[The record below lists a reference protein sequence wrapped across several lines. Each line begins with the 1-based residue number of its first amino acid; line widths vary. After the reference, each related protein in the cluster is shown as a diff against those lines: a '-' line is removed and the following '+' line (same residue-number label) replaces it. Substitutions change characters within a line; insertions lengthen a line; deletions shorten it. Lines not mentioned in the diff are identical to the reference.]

1 LRNAGAL
8 TLALAASD
16 DVTVTSAGTLTVSG
30 TMSGSG
36 SDLTLT
42 GKGSEG
48 VQLGSLAV
56 GGALSLNAAGPVTQ
70 AAGSA
75 LKVGANSVVDAGD
88 AAVTLAAAGN
98 DLAGEL
104 RVAGGRIS
112 VGSDK
117 SLTVEID
124 STSDVRVQAG
134 VGLTVKR
141 ASVQGE
147 ASDLQLESAGAITLG
162 EITVGDGLAIS
173 AGGAVTQTAALR
185 VAGASI
191 IAAVDQTVTLDN
203 AANDFGG
210 LTKLQAKQASVRDAN
225 ELRIELTAQ
234 ADSRIDAAGALTLA
248 GSLTGAGTDLT
259 ALSSAAVS
267 VDQLVVAGALTL
279 QSAASVSL
287 GATTVGGDLRVAA
300 AGELAQ
306 SGVVRVT
313 GNSVF
318 DAGAGTIK
326 ITQTSGTLTGGAS
339 FAGSALQ
346 ISGVVALSAGP
357 SAALE
362 NDAVR
367 VQSPLRGSAAA
378 NDALT
383 LSAAGG
389 SIVFEQPIGDS
400 ADGRLE
406 ALTVN
411 EAVNLTFERDVR
423 LDGDLTLRASGK
435 VVFSQALALAAGGRL
450 IIEGADSVEF
460 AQGLSFAGE
469 AKTDAVSISAATG
482 DQTEVRFAGG
492 ILQGDANRIVLTGI
506 RSANVGVA
514 PSQQGASVLTSLAL
528 AGQTG
533 AELKIAPAV
542 AGSAVTVSAQSL
554 SVNNADDVK
563 LEVSLDVGTLALGAT
578 LGQITQAAGTSVRVT
593 GAATLEARDTLL
605 TQAENQF
612 AGQVTIRGAAA
623 TVFDR
628 DALSVTLDTTGKV
641 SLEAGGALAV
651 GGQLAGAAGNL
662 ELRTP
667 AGVSLGELQV
677 GGAMTL
683 TAAGAITQT
692 GDVRVAGSSA
702 IGGGAG
708 GEITLDRVGND
719 FGATVT
725 VTGRSA
731 KLADRNALT
740 VVLDLSGDQSA
751 GAASATLMAAGTLAL
766 SGRVAGDQATLSA
779 GSQSGELS
787 TGSLVVDGKATLS
800 GAGLIRLGATQV
812 KGDLLLEGAVAQS
825 AALRV
830 GGVTEIRAAGRDV
843 NLSRDDNR
851 FDGAVRLEAATA
863 QLVDQGAL
871 DLSLKVTG
879 DASVSALGA
888 LRVAVKASGTN
899 SRLSIRTGR
908 EGDAAGEVTL
918 IDSNIAGRV
927 DIDSAAAVGQQ
938 GALTLGGGGRVS
950 ASGAAIVLD
959 DPNNRIGGTLSLVGG
974 SASVAASSD
983 LSIAFDTSGT
993 ARVRGGGSVQVS
1005 KLMAG
1010 DGDVTLDAQGDIGIG
1025 RIDAS
1030 KATIRIT
1037 SGGAIYDSTDGSGI
1051 NIRSTGALR
1060 LSAVG
1065 GIGAFGPASLRT
1077 DVGTVEARNAA
1088 SGDVVIAGANGLR
1101 LGPDGVVNGSD
1112 KGWVVLLADSGRV
1125 DPGKIE
1131 ARSGRSVMLTGKT
1144 AITQKEA
1151 VALVGMMTSGGASE
1165 TKASPFGEA
1174 KASGAAAPI
1183 LQESTATVLSAG
1195 LKAATEGLLGSGS
1208 AIPITQLMA
1217 TRGNAAPATASGRLI
1232 AESTPQTVSERPVS
1246 AVLVP
1251 VSQTPSA
1258 SLSLQTTDSA
1268 ARTPSSRS
1276 AAVPSTTVAP
1286 TQAPEAPPAGGQ
1298 ALPADGAGSPAAPPA
1313 GAPVPAGAS
1322 PAPAQPV
1329 EPAQPGDPAASPE
1342 PVTPSQDGPRSDHRP
1357 AEPVDVASDAEV
1369 PRLLTGWRARLGNAY
1384 VGLSDKLTRWL
1395 DPSAGVDQRQDK
1407 EIHPAAIE
1415 SDATPDSGS
1424 TEDMRSPDP
1433 VAAARS
1439 DPAGNRQEG

>member
-1 LRNAGAL
+1 
-8 TLALAASD
+8 
-16 DVTVTSAGTLTVSG
+16 
-30 TMSGSG
+30 
-36 SDLTLT
+36 
-42 GKGSEG
+42 
-48 VQLGSLAV
+48 
-56 GGALSLNAAGPVTQ
+56 
-70 AAGSA
+70 A
-75 LKVGANSVVDAGD
+75 LK
-88 AAVTLAAAGN
+88 
-98 DLAGEL
+98 
-104 RVAGGRIS
+104 
-112 VGSDK
+112 
-117 SLTVEID
+117 
-124 STSDVRVQAG
+124 
-134 VGLTVKR
+134 
-141 ASVQGE
+141 
-147 ASDLQLESAGAITLG
+147 LEG
-162 EITVGDGLAIS
+162 
-173 AGGAVTQTAALR
+173 
-185 VAGASI
+185 
-191 IAAVDQTVTLDN
+191 
-203 AANDFGG
+203 
-210 LTKLQAKQASVRDAN
+210 
-225 ELRIELTAQ
+225 
-234 ADSRIDAAGALTLA
+234 
-248 GSLTGAGTDLT
+248 
-259 ALSSAAVS
+259 
-267 VDQLVVAGALTL
+267 
-279 QSAASVSL
+279 AASVSL
-287 GATTVGGDLRVAA
+287 GATTVGGDLQVTA

-313 GNSVF
+313 GNSTF
-318 DAGAGTIK
+318 NARDGAIK
-326 ITQTSGTLTGGAS
+326 ITQTTGTLTGGAS

-346 ISGVVALSAGP
+346 ISGAVALSAGP

-367 VQSPLRGSAAA
+367 VQSALRGSTAA

-411 EAVNLTFERDVR
+411 EAVNLTFKRDVR

-469 AKTDAVSISAATG
+469 AKADAVSISAATG

-528 AGQTG
+528 AGQAG

-554 SVNNADDVK
+554 SVSNIDDVK
-563 LEVSLDVGTLALGAT
+563 LEVSLDVGTLTLGAT
-578 LGQITQAAGTSVRVT
+578 LGQITQAAETSVRVT
-593 GAATLEARDTLL
+593 GAATLAARDTLL
-605 TQAENQF
+605 TQAGNQF

-623 TVFDR
+623 TVVDQ
-628 DALSVTLDTTGKV
+628 DALSVTLDATGKV

-683 TAAGAITQT
+683 AAAGAITQT

-708 GEITLDRVGND
+708 GAITLDRVGND

-731 KLADRNALT
+731 TIADRNALT
-740 VVLDLSGDQSA
+740 VVIDLSGDQSV
-751 GAASATLMAAGTLAL
+751 GAASATLRAAGTLAL
-766 SGRVAGDQATLSA
+766 SGRVAGNQATLSA

-787 TGSLVVDGKATLS
+787 AGSLVVDGNATLS
-800 GAGLIRLGATQV
+800 GAAGLVRLGATQV
-812 KGDLLLEGAVAQS
+812 KGDLLLEGAVAQT

-830 GGVTEIRAAGRDV
+830 GGATEIRAAGRDV
-843 NLSRDDNR
+843 NLSREDNR

-863 QLVDQGAL
+863 QLVDRGAL

-879 DASVSALGA
+879 DASVRAVGGA
-888 LRVAVKASGTN
+888 LRATVQSSGAD
-899 SRLSIRTGR
+899 SRLSIRTDR

-918 IDSNIAGRV
+918 TDSNIAGRV
-927 DIDSAAAVGQQ
+927 DIDSA
-938 GALTLGGGGRVS
+938 
-950 ASGAAIVLD
+950 
-959 DPNNRIGGTLSLVGG
+959 
-974 SASVAASSD
+974 
-983 LSIAFDTSGT
+983 
-993 ARVRGGGSVQVS
+993 
-1005 KLMAG
+1005 
-1010 DGDVTLDAQGDIGIG
+1010 GDVSLDSQGDIGIG
-1025 RIDAS
+1025 RIEAS
-1030 KATIRIT
+1030 KGAIRIT

-1051 NIRSTGALR
+1051 NIHSSGALR

-1065 GIGAFGPASLRT
+1065 GIGAFGPGSLRT

-1112 KGWVVLLADSGRV
+1112 KGWVVLLSDSGRV
-1125 DPGKIE
+1125 EPGKIE

-1165 TKASPFGEA
+1165 TTASPFGEA

-1183 LQESTATVLSAG
+1183 LLESTASVLSAG

-1217 TRGNAAPATASGRLI
+1217 TRGNAAPVTASGRLI
-1232 AESTPQTVSERPVS
+1232 AESAPQTVSERPAS
-1246 AVLVP
+1246 TVLVP

-1276 AAVPSTTVAP
+1276 AAVPSATVAP
-1286 TQAPEAPPAGGQ
+1286 AQAPEAPPAGSQ

-1322 PAPAQPV
+1322 PAPVQPV

-1342 PVTPSQDGPRSDHRP
+1342 PVTPSQDGPRSDHRQ
-1357 AEPVDVASDAEV
+1357 AEPVDVAGDAEV
-1369 PRLLTGWRARLGNAY
+1369 PRLLTGWRARLGSVY
-1384 VGLSDKLTRWL
+1384 VGLSDKLSRWL
-1395 DPSAGVDQRQDK
+1395 DPSAGVDQRQDR
-1407 EIHPAAIE
+1407 ETHPAAAE
-1415 SDATPDSGS
+1415 SDATADSGS
-1424 TEDMRSPDP
+1424 TEDMGSPDP
-1433 VAAARS
+1433 VVAARS
-1439 DPAGNRQEG
+1439 DPPGSRQEG